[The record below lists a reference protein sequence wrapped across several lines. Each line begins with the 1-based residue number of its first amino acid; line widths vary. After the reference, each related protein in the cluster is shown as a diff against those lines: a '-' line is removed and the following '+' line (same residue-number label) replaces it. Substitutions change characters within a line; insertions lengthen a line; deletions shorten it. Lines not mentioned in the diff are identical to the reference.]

1 MTGMEQIVPNIT
13 KNIVFKLDLGV
24 NGKYNQDLHK
34 RHMLVEIGGIGKD
47 EAGLKRTSAVLAKA
61 VSRMLLSED
70 LTRN

>member
-1 MTGMEQIVPNIT
+1 MEQIVLNIT
-13 KNIVFKLDLGV
+13 ENIVFKLDLGV

-34 RHMLVEIGGIGKD
+34 RHMLVEIGGIGND
-47 EAGLKRTSAVLAKA
+47 ETGLNRTSAVFAKA